1 MSKVGMKWW
10 LGAALLLCV
19 VPSSFAVERSHY
31 NHEKSTRSV
40 DRQQVPEG
48 GSAAIYLLGAGITC
62 FGAMY
67 IRSRASKRGL
77 S

>member
-1 MSKVGMKWW
+1 MSKVRMKWW
-10 LGAALLLCV
+10 LGAALLLCL
-19 VPSSFAVERSHY
+19 VPSSIAVERGHY
-31 NHEKSTRSV
+31 NHEKSGSSAYR
-40 DRQQVPEG
+40 RQVPEG

-67 IRSRASKRGL
+67 IRSRVSKRGL